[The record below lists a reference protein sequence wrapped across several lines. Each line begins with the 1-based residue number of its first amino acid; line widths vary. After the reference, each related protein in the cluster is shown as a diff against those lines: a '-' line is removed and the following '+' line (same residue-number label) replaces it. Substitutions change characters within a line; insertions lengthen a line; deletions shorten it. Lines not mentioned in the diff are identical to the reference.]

1 MKNIILLAPPA
12 AGKGTQSKLICD
24 TYKFIHISTGDLLR
38 EEVKKE
44 TTLGIDLKD
53 KMETGK
59 LIEDS
64 IVIELLK
71 NKLDACKNAEG
82 FIYDGF
88 PRNIKQAELLDE
100 MLKESDYKID
110 EVIYLNLDYETA
122 KNRIVGRCSCTNCGE
137 VYNTL
142 IEAQKPKKEGICD
155 KCNSNLYKRNDDNEE
170 TFKTRFEVYEK
181 ETKPLIKYYEN
192 IVKEVDSTKD
202 TNEVFEEI
210 KSILGEPK

>member
-24 TYKFIHISTGDLLR
+24 NYKYVHISTGDLLR

-44 TTLGIDLKD
+44 SSLGLELKE

-59 LIEDS
+59 LIEDA
-64 IVIELLK
+64 IVMELLK
-71 NKLDACKNAEG
+71 NKLAECKNAEG
-82 FIYDGF
+82 FIFDGF
-88 PRNIKQAELLDE
+88 PRNVKQAELLDK
-100 MLKESDYKID
+100 MLKMNNQKID
-110 EVIYLNLDYETA
+110 EVIYLNLDYDNA

-142 IEAQKPKKEGICD
+142 IEAQKPKKDGFCD
-155 KCNSNLYKRNDDNEE
+155 KCNSKLFKRKDDNEE
-170 TFKTRFEVYEK
+170 TFKTRFEVYEN
-181 ETKPLIKYYEN
+181 ETKPLIKYYDN
-192 IVKEVDSTKD
+192 IVKEIDSTKD
-202 TNEVFEEI
+202 TKEVFRNI

>member
-24 TYKFIHISTGDLLR
+24 TYNFIHISTGDLLR

-44 TTLGIDLKD
+44 TSLGLELKA

-64 IVIELLK
+64 IVIDLLK
-71 NKLDACKNAEG
+71 NKLEECKNSDG

-100 MLKESDYKID
+100 ILRENNSKID
-110 EVIYLNLDYETA
+110 EVIYLDLDYETA
-122 KNRIVGRCSCTNCGE
+122 KNRIVGRCSCTKCGE

-142 IEAQKPKKEGICD
+142 IDMQKPKKDGICD
-155 KCNSNLYKRNDDNEE
+155 KCNSSLYKRNDDNEE

-192 IVKEVDSTKD
+192 IVKKVDSTKD
-202 TNEVFEEI
+202 TSMVFEDI